1 MTFFK
6 CHYFHQIFNVDTFK
20 VSSLMFII
28 FWCFIKRHCWLIYID
43 TLKSVI
49 IDLPMLTLTL
59 APRNVQNII
68 CLFWHSKK
76 CHLMWIIILK
86 IPLLKW
92 YILCPII
99 YNFGC
104 MIFYKVQNNNF
115 NINNYIFQ
123 KKLNKFGNNIM
134 IKN

>member
-6 CHYFHQIFNVDTFK
+6 CHYFHQIFNVDSFN
-20 VSSLMFII
+20 VSSLMFIV

-43 TLKSVI
+43 TLKSII

-76 CHLMWIIILK
+76 CYLMWIIILK
-86 IPLLKW
+86 ILLLKW
-92 YILCPII
+92 YILYVLLYII
-99 YNFGC
+99 LAALFF
-104 MIFYKVQNNNF
+104 IKYKTITSILITISSKRNW
-115 NINNYIFQ
+115 INLGI
-123 KKLNKFGNNIM
+123 ISW
-134 IKN
+134 